1 MAPNLNFKG
10 MLAKEHANLP
20 PNAAND
26 SVDSKKRKVLLYKL
40 TYFVVVFIFYT
51 RMLKVIS

>member
-51 RMLKVIS
+51 RMLKVIT